1 MGTCVVLRHSV
12 VSNCLRLEPAK
23 LLCPGK
29 NPGVGGH
36 ALLQGNLPNPGTEP
50 RSPALHA
57 DSLPSTT
64 REAQCKIIAY
74 NLQSQAECCGKW
86 KCIYVHVFICPA
98 SLCLL
103 VGTFSPF
110 TFKVM
115 IDMYDPITIFLIVL
129 GFFCAVL
136 FLLSCFLPREVPLAF
151 VVKLIWWC
159 WILLTF
165 ACLDSFWFLHQI
177 WRRVLLGKVF
187 LVVSSSLSSL

>member
-1 MGTCVVLRHSV
+1 MGTCAVLCHSV
-12 VSNCLRLEPAK
+12 VSDCLRLEPAK
-23 LLCPGK
+23 LLCPGR

-64 REAQCKIIAY
+64 REAQCKIITY
-74 NLQSQAECCGKW
+74 NLESQAECCGKW

-129 GFFCAVL
+129 AL
-136 FLLSCFLPREVPLAF
+136 FSVSLSLLLCFLPEEVPLAF
-151 VVKLIWWC
+151 VVKL
-159 WILLTF
+159 
-165 ACLDSFWFLHQI
+165 
-177 WRRVLLGKVF
+177 LGWY
-187 LVVSSSLSSL
+187 